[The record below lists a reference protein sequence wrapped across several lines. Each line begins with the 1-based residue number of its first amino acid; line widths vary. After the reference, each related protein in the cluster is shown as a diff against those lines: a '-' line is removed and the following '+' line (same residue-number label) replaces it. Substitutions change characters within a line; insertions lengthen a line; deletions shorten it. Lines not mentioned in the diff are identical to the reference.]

1 MRKSIDILLKA
12 LNSKHITTHVMCPSA
27 CSLLKELQCGIPDS
41 IEIIDERSAGYVA
54 TGLCEEIESPVVIWC
69 VNNDSFR
76 NLTSALTEAYYRK
89 LPLLIVAL
97 LTDFDI
103 NQAVN
108 PYDIIRYYVGRYKS
122 EDLGTDDNIKAAIDY
137 LYSEVK
143 GPVYLPIGA
152 YCNAIVPLGKSNQFG
167 EKYYDCSVISNLL
180 PADACVHIGS
190 DIICKC
196 KHVNE
201 VVFRLDHC
209 TKDGNLSMFIGS
221 SIISENQLHV
231 GIFSYEEIVYDLN
244 MLGNRHVGNNIIVI
258 CLVRQNKPSSIYSF
272 AERMKWEC
280 KQTSILDLCCLSETF
295 FIGNTPKYIEIVL

>member
-12 LNSKHITTHVMCPSA
+12 LDSKDITTHVICPSA

-54 TGLCEEIESPVVIWC
+54 TGLCEEIDSPVVIWC

-97 LTDFDI
+97 STDFGI
-103 NQAVN
+103 NQTVN
-108 PYDIIRYYVGRYKS
+108 PYDIIRYYVGRSKS
-122 EDLGTDDNIKAAIDY
+122 EDLGTDANIKAAIDY

-143 GPVYLPIGA
+143 GPVYLPIGV
-152 YCNAIVPLGKSNQFG
+152 YCNAIVPLGKSNLFS

-201 VVFRLDHC
+201 VVFRRDHC
-209 TKDGNLSMFIGS
+209 TKDGNLSMLIGS

-244 MLGNRHVGNNIIVI
+244 MIGNRHIGNNIIVI
-258 CLVRQNKPSSIYSF
+258 CLVRQNKPSSIYRF

-280 KQTSILDLCCLSETF
+280 KQTSILELCSLNETF

>member
-1 MRKSIDILLKA
+1 MRKSIEILLKA
-12 LNSKHITTHVMCPSA
+12 LKSSHITKHVVCPSA
-27 CSLLKELQCGIPDS
+27 CSVLKELQCSIPDS
-41 IEIIDERSAGYVA
+41 VEIIDERSAGYVA
-54 TGLCEEIESPVVIWC
+54 TGLCEEIDYPVVVWC

-97 LTDFDI
+97 STDFDI
-103 NQAVN
+103 NQTVN
-108 PYDIIRYYVGRYKS
+108 PYDIIRYYVGRCKL
-122 EDLGTDDNIKAAIDY
+122 EDLGTDANIKAAIDY

-143 GPVYLPIGA
+143 GPVYLPIGT
-152 YCNAIVPLGKSNQFG
+152 YNNAIVPLGKSNKFD
-167 EKYYDCSVISNLL
+167 EKYYDCSVISKLL
-180 PADACVHIGS
+180 PVDACVHIGS
-190 DIICKC
+190 DIICEC

-201 VVFRLDHC
+201 VVFRRDHC

-221 SIISENQLHV
+221 SVISKSQLHV

-258 CLVRQNKPSSIYSF
+258 CLSRQNKPSTIYHF

-280 KQTSILDLCCLSETF
+280 KQTSILELCRLDETF